1 MIALKRKS
9 SRPRPPCSSGA
20 EKPTKPWAAALRQNS
35 RSMTPEDS
43 HSSVLGTAS
52 LRRKPRTDSRKSSCS
67 GSKIVR
73 FISDALDQRA
83 RAQAAAAAH
92 RDQSELLVVVLEL
105 MQERGQ
111 QARPGRAERMPQ
123 RPRAPA
129 RVHPGHVRLVLAAP
143 GGHDR
148 GERLVDLDVV

>member
-9 SRPRPPCSSGA
+9 CRPSPPCSSGA

-35 RSMTPEDS
+35 RSITPEDS

-52 LRRKPRTDSRKSSCS
+52 LVRKPRTDSRKSSCS

-73 FISDALDQRA
+73 RMSDALDQRA

-92 RDQSELLVVVLEL
+92 RHEPDLLVAVLEL
-105 MQERGQ
+105 VQERRQ
-111 QARPGRAERMPQ
+111 Q
-123 RPRAPA
+123 PRAGRPE
-129 RVHPGHVRLVLAAP
+129 RVP
-143 GGHDR
+143 
-148 GERLVDLDVV
+148 ERHRA